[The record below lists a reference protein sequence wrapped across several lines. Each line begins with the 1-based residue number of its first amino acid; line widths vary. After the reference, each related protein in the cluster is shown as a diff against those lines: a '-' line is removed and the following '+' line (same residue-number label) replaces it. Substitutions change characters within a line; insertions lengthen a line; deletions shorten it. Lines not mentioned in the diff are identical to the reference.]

1 MSNVAIIIQILFIT
15 IGMIV
20 FLMILNYVLGLRKE
34 AQREMRKKALN
45 LKERIKNA
53 QLLGDYQL
61 MVQTQKESIQFMKQM
76 MKKQIIPLCIRCV
89 IFIGIF
95 AILGFV
101 FSDYSSGLL
110 PFPLLI
116 FGSGWV
122 AIYIIF
128 SISISLIIFGVKR
141 LYKKITGK
149 GTKSQSYLKEIMG
162 LISPTQQNAELPFQI
177 SSSPQYQMNDY
188 GDVTVEQ
195 RNEDLSPRKDS
206 WKERIEE

>member
-1 MSNVAIIIQILFIT
+1 MSNVAIYIQILFIT
-15 IGMIV
+15 IGMIIV
-20 FLMILNYVLGLRKE
+20 GMILNYFLGLRKE
-34 AQREMRKKALN
+34 ALREMRKKALN
-45 LKERIKNA
+45 LQERMKNA

-61 MVQTQKESIQFMKQM
+61 MAQTQQESIQFMKQM
-76 MKKQIIPLCIRCV
+76 MKKQLIPMCIRCI
-89 IFIGIF
+89 IFLGIF
-95 AILGFV
+95 GVLGIFY
-101 FSDYSSGLL
+101 SDYASGLL

-116 FGSGWV
+116 FGSGWI

-128 SISISLIIFGVKR
+128 SISISLIIYGVKR

-149 GTKSQSYLKEIMG
+149 GTKSQSYLKELMG
-162 LISPTQQNAELPFQI
+162 LISPTQQNTESPFQI
-177 SSSPQYQMNDY
+177 STSPQYQMNDS

>member
-1 MSNVAIIIQILFIT
+1 MSNVAIYIQILFIT
-15 IGMIV
+15 IGMITLGM
-20 FLMILNYVLGLRKE
+20 FLNYFLGLRKE
-34 AQREMRKKALN
+34 ALREMRKKALN
-45 LKERIKNA
+45 LQERMKNA

-61 MVQTQKESIQFMKQM
+61 MAQTQQESIQFMKQM
-76 MKKQIIPLCIRCV
+76 MKKQFIPLCIRCV
-89 IFIGIF
+89 IFLSIF
-95 AILGFV
+95 AVLGFI
-101 FSDYSSGLL
+101 YSEYDRGLL

-116 FGSGWV
+116 FGNGWV

-128 SISISLIIFGVKR
+128 SLSISLIIYGVKR

-149 GTKSQSYLKEIMG
+149 GTKSQSYLKELMG
-162 LISPTQQNAELPFQI
+162 LISPTQQNTESPFQI
-177 SSSPQYQMNDY
+177 STSPQYQMNDS

>member
-20 FLMILNYVLGLRKE
+20 LGMILNYVLGLRKE

>member
-20 FLMILNYVLGLRKE
+20 LGMILNYVLGLRKE
-34 AQREMRKKALN
+34 AQKEMRKKALN

-95 AILGFV
+95 AILGFI

-162 LISPTQQNAELPFQI
+162 LISPTQQNTESPFQI
-177 SSSPQYQMNDY
+177 SSSPQYQGNDY

>member
-20 FLMILNYVLGLRKE
+20 LGMILNYVLGLRKE

-149 GTKSQSYLKEIMG
+149 GTKSQSYLKELMG
-162 LISPTQQNAELPFQI
+162 IISPTQQNTESPFQI
-177 SSSPQYQMNDY
+177 SSSPQYQMNDS

>member
-15 IGMIV
+15 IGMII
-20 FLMILNYVLGLRKE
+20 LGMILNLILGLRKE

-45 LKERIKNA
+45 LKERMRNA

-61 MVQTQKESIQFMKQM
+61 MAQTQQESIQFMKQM
-76 MKKQIIPLCIRCV
+76 MKKQLIPLCIRCV

-95 AILGFV
+95 AVLLSIY
-101 FSDYSSGLL
+101 SDYAFGLL

-116 FGSGWV
+116 FGNGWV

-128 SISISLIIFGVKR
+128 SISISLIIYGVKR

-149 GTKSQSYLKEIMG
+149 GTKSQSYFKELMG
-162 LISPTQQNAELPFQI
+162 MISLPQQNTEPPFQI
-177 SSSPQYQMNDY
+177 SSNSQYQTNDY